1 MRRVAV
7 ALAVSL
13 ALGFVGLYVVAGPEI
28 FHPGTY
34 RVRDW
39 SALAVVVGFVALLAQ
54 WLAPPAKIALL
65 CRAQKIALPY
75 RSALLVHL
83 ASVLGGAVTPSS
95 SGQGPVI
102 AVALQR
108 RGVSLGKGV
117 GVAMQIIILDLVFYA
132 WSVPLGLGYLIYSN
146 TLKLPYGVELLAF
159 GAVALSITG
168 AVVLERY
175 PRLIVR
181 LILAVRKWP
190 LLRRF
195 DSQLQE
201 ISRDYYHS
209 IRAYS
214 GMSFSSWLSL
224 QALTGLGWFGGFT
237 ILWAILRLYGVQTD
251 LMVILSILI
260 SLTLVSHFIP
270 TPGGSGFIEA
280 AVGLA
285 VGTHPGGV
293 VAAAV
298 LVWRVTSFYLIFLVG
313 PLAAWLLYYR
323 RPVVGGA
330 DGGDRKPG

>member
-1 MRRVAV
+1 MKRGALALVVSV
-7 ALAVSL
+7 ALGL
-13 ALGFVGLYVVAGPEI
+13 VGLYVVAGAEI
-28 FHPGTY
+28 FQPGTY

-39 SALAVVVGFVALLAQ
+39 SFLTIVVGFVALLAQ

-65 CRAQKIALPY
+65 CRAQRIPLPY
-75 RSALLVHL
+75 SSALLVHL
-83 ASVLGGAVTPSS
+83 ASVLGGAATPSS

-102 AVALQR
+102 AVGLQR

-117 GVAMQIIILDLVFYA
+117 GVAMQIIILDLIFYA
-132 WSVPLGLGYLIYSN
+132 WSVPLGLGYLIYTN
-146 TLKLPYGVELLAF
+146 TLRLPYGVELLAF
-159 GAVALSITG
+159 GAVALSIAG

-190 LLRRF
+190 LLKRF

-201 ISRDYYHS
+201 IARDYYHS

-214 GMSFSSWLSL
+214 GMSFSSWILL
-224 QALTGLGWFGGFT
+224 QVLTGFGWFGGFT

-251 LMVILSILI
+251 LIVILSILI
-260 SLTLVSHFIP
+260 SLTLVSHFVP

-298 LVWRVTSFYLIFLVG
+298 LVWRVASFYLIFLVG
-313 PLAAWLLYYR
+313 PLAVWLLYHR
-323 RPVVGGA
+323 QPVAG
-330 DGGDRKPG
+330 GGDRKHG